1 MKRNKGDRQFNSD
14 VFCVVR
20 EERGKSSTLNFW
32 ALKSEPIISRP
43 IRNKRIPIDY
53 TTVSGNITERHKERR
68 DEKYHLF

>member
-43 IRNKRIPIDY
+43 IRNKRIGEHHRM
-53 TTVSGNITERHKERR
+53 SQRR